1 MLSGEA
7 KNNYFDS
14 LWFDPIGAEPTIYC
28 NQGEHANH
36 YTIDAVFFDSISI

>member
-7 KNNYFDS
+7 KNIILIVFGLILSGLNPQS
-14 LWFDPIGAEPTIYC
+14 TAIK
-28 NQGEHANH
+28 ANH